1 MGKAVVTGVILIL
14 VISLLTGCGKSNEK
28 EDARDVL
35 TGGMAKY
42 LDQSRLA
49 KDKLRVSEIETAC
62 KVAVADT
69 KVNSEIQSIDRIE
82 IVVTGDGMTISPESG
97 IDEFLKQF
105 SNVLSSDIDDYKT
118 SNRNLKIIV
127 NVDNKGSV
135 KSELIDTDTGESLS
149 LAD

>member
-1 MGKAVVTGVILIL
+1 MGKAVVTGVILVL

-49 KDKLRVSEIETAC
+49 KDKQRVSEIETAC
-62 KVAVADT
+62 KVAIADP

-82 IVVTGDGMTISPESG
+82 IVVTGDGMTISPTSG
-97 IDEFLKQF
+97 IDEFMKQF
-105 SNVLSSDIDDYKT
+105 KETFSGDVDNYKT
-118 SNRNLKIIV
+118 SNKNLKITV
-127 NVDNKGSV
+127 NVDSKGSV
-135 KSELIDTDTGESLS
+135 TSELIDTDTGESL
-149 LAD
+149 L